1 MSGLS
6 ADSCSNVTE
15 DDVAG
20 IVMVRRMLKKINDSN
35 QFLQNV
41 IDSILFVK
49 TTINEFSK
57 IDSEGVR

>member
-1 MSGLS
+1 
-6 ADSCSNVTE
+6 
-15 DDVAG
+15 
-20 IVMVRRMLKKINDSN
+20 MVCRMLKKINDSN

-49 TTINEFSK
+49 TTINEVSK

>member
-6 ADSCSNVTE
+6 ADNCSNVTE
-15 DDVAG
+15 DDVTS
-20 IVMVRRMLKKINDSN
+20 IVMVRRMLKKINYSN
-35 QFLQNV
+35 QFLQNL

-49 TTINEFSK
+49 TAINEVSK

>member
-49 TTINEFSK
+49 TTINEVSK